1 MQKAINFNNVSTVS
15 VKGSD
20 YRIHLWYMSKDV
32 AIKIMNNS
40 NLNEN
45 LSEKTYYQKTK
56 ETISNRAKDYY
67 ENDKERLRE
76 QARHKHRELSK
87 EEKNIMTVYGRS
99 RYHNMSEEKRQ

>member
-20 YRIHLWYMSKDV
+20 YRTHLWYMSKDV

-45 LSEKTYYQKTK
+45 LSEKTYYQKNK
-56 ETISNRAKDYY
+56 EKISNRAKDYY
-67 ENDKERLRE
+67 ENDTERLRE

-87 EEKNIMTVYGRS
+87 EEKNIMRVYGRN
-99 RYHNMSEEKRQ
+99 RYHDMSEEKRQ

>member
-1 MQKAINFNNVSTVS
+1 
-15 VKGSD
+15 
-20 YRIHLWYMSKDV
+20 MSKDV

-45 LSEKTYYQKTK
+45 LSEKTYYQKNK
-56 ETISNRAKDYY
+56 ETIPNSFFYY

-87 EEKNIMTVYGRS
+87 EEKNIMIVYGRS